1 MIWSKSIKT
10 CKSSEIRRKRISVE
24 CHCLRSISADL
35 QLVAQPCRV
44 FDARRLPAAPNGIA
58 LVKRELIKWQMAPAN
73 GLPSSRYS
81 SPKLAIG
88 KRLLAQAGFPRTN
101 GCHSA
106 RRIPWRG
113 RVGSLPTGIGPD
125 GSSTIPLGVARW
137 RMYYSGST
145 RLDFTRA
152 I

>member
-44 FDARRLPAAPNGIA
+44 FDARRLPAAQNGIA
-58 LVKRELIKWQMAPAN
+58 LVKRALIKWQMAAPAN
-73 GLPSSRYS
+73 VLPSSRYS

-88 KRLLAQAGFPRTN
+88 KHLLMRKLGFR
-101 GCHSA
+101 A
-106 RRIPWRG
+106 LMD
-113 RVGSLPTGIGPD
+113 V
-125 GSSTIPLGVARW
+125 IPLDASLGEAV
-137 RMYYSGST
+137 SGLC
-145 RLDFTRA
+145 RQE
-152 I
+152 

>member
-44 FDARRLPAAPNGIA
+44 FDARRLPAAQNGIA
-58 LVKRELIKWQMAPAN
+58 LVKRALIKWQMAPAN

-88 KRLLAQAGFPRTN
+88 KRLLMRKLGFR
-101 GCHSA
+101 A
-106 RRIPWRG
+106 LMD
-113 RVGSLPTGIGPD
+113 V
-125 GSSTIPLGVARW
+125 IPLDASLGEAV
-137 RMYYSGST
+137 SGLC
-145 RLDFTRA
+145 RQE
-152 I
+152 

>member
-44 FDARRLPAAPNGIA
+44 FDARRLPAAQNGIA
-58 LVKRELIKWQMAPAN
+58 LVKRALIKWQMAPAN

-81 SPKLAIG
+81 SPKESAFSRKL
-88 KRLLAQAGFPRTN
+88 GFR
-101 GCHSA
+101 A
-106 RRIPWRG
+106 L
-113 RVGSLPTGIGPD
+113 VD
-125 GSSTIPLGVARW
+125 VIPLDASVGEAV
-137 RMYYSGST
+137 SGLC
-145 RLDFTRA
+145 RQE
-152 I
+152 